1 MIGTK
6 RSPHLNTQ
14 TVRTISTGAGHRR
27 PSLHTTR
34 HSHRHTGES
43 RYLRPLIHALVARAP
58 GFRKGDEKDGNV
70 MSCRVPS
77 PNRRQSQG
85 PSRFPLSLMITGA
98 AALTCLFAPL
108 PAYAAET
115 AQQAGMGQAGLSGL
129 SSFVQAL
136 IILLREG
143 TEAVLIFAA
152 LWLVLKGLAAPRR
165 AFKALSAG
173 AVSGILASL
182 LTAALLLILTGE
194 AEEITELIEGLSLL
208 TAAVVLLFVS
218 SWLLGQRKAM
228 HWKHQVE
235 AKTRNAMQ
243 SGRLFGLFAIG
254 FLVIFRE
261 GAETALFLQA
271 LIAAEGWQPIALT
284 AAGAGALFIL
294 ASAFMLVRFLGMRLP
309 LRHFFMITAWAL
321 FALAIVYAGKGVH
334 ALQEYGLLAETL
346 LPALPRLGALGVY
359 PYVETLLAQGLTL
372 LLGLALNA
380 RAFRK
385 SPSNEKASSLTPAE

>member
-1 MIGTK
+1 
-6 RSPHLNTQ
+6 
-14 TVRTISTGAGHRR
+14 
-27 PSLHTTR
+27 
-34 HSHRHTGES
+34 
-43 RYLRPLIHALVARAP
+43 
-58 GFRKGDEKDGNV
+58 
-70 MSCRVPS
+70 
-77 PNRRQSQG
+77 
-85 PSRFPLSLMITGA
+85 MITGA
-98 AALTCLFAPL
+98 VTLTCIAASL

-143 TEAVLIFAA
+143 AEAVLIFAA
-152 LWLVLKGLAAPRR
+152 LWLVLKGLAAPVR

-182 LTAALLLILTGE
+182 LTAALLLMLTAE
-194 AEEITELIEGLSLL
+194 AEEMAELIEGVSLL

-254 FLVIFRE
+254 FLVVFRE

-271 LIAAEGWQPIALT
+271 LIAAEGWQPIALM
-284 AAGAGALFIL
+284 AASASALFIL

-321 FALAIVYAGKGVH
+321 FALAVVYAGKGVH
-334 ALQEYGLLAETL
+334 ALQEYGLLAETP
-346 LPALPRLGALGVY
+346 LPALPRLGALGMY

-385 SPSNEKASSLTPAE
+385 SPSDEKASSLTPAE